1 MSGRD
6 RVLERAGAVVAAWKR
21 MLVVLPDD
29 LEDAII
35 ELKHAIEDMNATPKA
50 RKTDPETSNQGPT
63 TLRMTRNRLEVLA
76 LLRQRART
84 DEELV
89 AALSGQM
96 SASGARTRRAELVR
110 VGLVIDSG
118 ERRRG
123 STGRMHTVWQPTW
136 VEVSKLMAT
145 SQPPRA

>member
-21 MLVVLPDD
+21 MLIVLPDD

-123 STGRMHTVWQPTW
+123 STGRMHTVWQHH
-136 VEVSKLMAT
+136 
-145 SQPPRA
+145 RAPSAQSGENLAK